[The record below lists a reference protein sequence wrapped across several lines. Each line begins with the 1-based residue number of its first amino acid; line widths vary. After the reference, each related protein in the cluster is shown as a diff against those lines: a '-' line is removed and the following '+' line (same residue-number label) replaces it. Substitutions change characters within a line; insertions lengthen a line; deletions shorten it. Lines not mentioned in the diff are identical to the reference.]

1 MPRDTKQLKPGHF
14 SKQIK
19 LLFSLSTVFFRLS
32 DGSPNDETL
41 WQKGVVKRFCHTFLP
56 PNPIVGNPDF
66 SPLSND
72 GILWQKVWQSRFA
85 TPFCHTILSLAFGE
99 RWKKGIVV
107 RMSILIV
114 DFLVLWQNHFATP
127 FCHKDLSLEMMEK
140 SGLPTIGF
148 GGKGVWQNRF
158 GTFCH
163 QLSLETWKN
172 KGFQR

>member
-85 TPFCHTILSLAFGE
+85 TPFCHEILSLETLCFSTCPTIGLCGKRCGKAALPHPFATKSYRWKHTILAFGE

-114 DFLVLWQNHFATP
+114 DFLVL
-127 FCHKDLSLEMMEK
+127 
-140 SGLPTIGF
+140 
-148 GGKGVWQNRF
+148 
-158 GTFCH
+158 
-163 QLSLETWKN
+163 
-172 KGFQR
+172 